1 MTTPTHAPSRLHPAI
16 VIAIIGLGI
25 VLVVWLVSHAVPLTV
40 AGQAY
45 LLIIILLA
53 FRYWPPMIRWVA
65 SMPVPHRAVF
75 GLLIGGMI
83 LGHYTLNARA
93 YFPYVAWEIFPFVH
107 EDNPVTCREFIA
119 TTTGGNKVRLIVE
132 QLFPSIV
139 QINPL
144 DSFSPEMTDHLAS
157 ALVKAYNQQ
166 HTDNPVRQLDLVV
179 MAVNLHPSAGEIRAQ
194 PSCQLLKRYD
204 FSSGQ

>member
-1 MTTPTHAPSRLHPAI
+1 MISAASPPPRPNPLIMIAVMGVYLALFVWALSSNIPTS
-16 VIAIIGLGI
+16 
-25 VLVVWLVSHAVPLTV
+25 VS
-40 AGQAY
+40 GQAFF
-45 LLIIILLA
+45 LILGLLA
-53 FRYWPPMIRWVA
+53 FRSWPPMVRWMT

-75 GLLIGGMI
+75 ALMI
-83 LGHYTLNARA
+83 AGIIVGHYTLHARTF
-93 YFPYVAWEIFPFVH
+93 YPFVAWEIFPAVT
-107 EDNPVTCREFIA
+107 EENPVTCREFIA
-119 TTTGGNKVRLIVE
+119 TTDNGNKVRLLVE

-204 FSSGQ
+204 FSSGR